1 MTILQDEIP
10 FTNSAIRIYV
20 KEAEKRM
27 KILFPDFQEYQ
38 KLKRRIKMAQKRLQ
52 NTEQNTELL
61 IKFAPGN
68 E

>member
-27 KILFPDFQEYQ
+27 KILFPNLQEYR